1 MKKRVNE
8 AESHSKAIPDGRG
21 CREGSSQSPGKVKT
35 RRKPKP
41 GESQGRKTA
50 ST

>member
-1 MKKRVNE
+1 MRQRATVKLFQMVGAAEKAALRVL
-8 AESHSKAIPDGRG
+8 
-21 CREGSSQSPGKVKT
+21 VKT
-35 RRKPKP
+35 RRKTKP